1 MVAEQP
7 WTWPKGQR
15 LQRSREFGF
24 SSGFNL
30 IGIVLVSVSN
40 AVPDVGDHKLQPALF
55 LDLSAMYS
63 FMSTASLMGAPLLF
77 PIANQLASKRNGN
90 ELLGPEQ
97 ADKLRHDFVL
107 NFRHL
112 PLNE

>member
-55 LDLSAMYS
+55 LDLAAMYS

-77 PIANQLASKRNGN
+77 PITDQITGKSNSN
-90 ELLGPEQ
+90 EPLRPEQ
-97 ADKLRHDFVL
+97 ADKLWHDFVL